1 MLFPDGFL
9 WGGATAANQLEG
21 AYLEGGKGLSV
32 QDIMPKGVMGSITK
46 EPTEDNLKLLGVD
59 YYHRYEED
67 IALFA
72 GLGIKAYRMSIA
84 WSRIFPKGDEEQPNE
99 EGLQFY
105 DKVFAQCKE
114 YNIEPIVTLSH
125 YEPPLAL
132 CRKYDGWRSRKMISC
147 FADYAKVVL
156 NRYKKI
162 VKYWITFN
170 EINVTVIS
178 PLLGGGI
185 LTPKTSLTKQD
196 MYQAAHHQLVASALV
211 TKIAREINS
220 DFQVGCM
227 VASAP
232 RYPRTCNPDDILK
245 AMEDQQEV
253 SYFVHVHCTGEYPF
267 YAKRIFKDYNISLD
281 ITDEDRKLLTNTV
294 DFISFS
300 YYNSKTVAQD
310 AEQYQGAGGNLMRGI
325 QNPYL
330 EYSEY
335 NYPLDPKGLR
345 YMLNYFYEHYHK
357 PLLIAE
363 NGLGQSD
370 TLISENNGSFTVL
383 DDYRIKFLNNHLV
396 QVNAAIE
403 DGVEVIGYTMWSII
417 DIVSAASAELT
428 KRYGLIYV
436 DRMQDGTGTLKRY
449 KKKSYDWYKNVIE
462 TNGESLLK

>member
-1 MLFPDGFL
+1 MSFPDGFL

-32 QDIMPKGVMGSITK
+32 QDIMPSGVMGPITL
-46 EPTEDNLKLLGVD
+46 EPTKDNLKLIGVD
-59 YYHRYEED
+59 YYHRYAED
-67 IALFA
+67 IAMFA
-72 GLGIKAYRMSIA
+72 ELGIKAYRMSIA

-105 DKVFAQCKE
+105 DRVFAECKK
-114 YNIEPIVTLSH
+114 YNIEPVVTLSH

-132 CRKYDGWRSRKMISC
+132 CRKYDGWRSREMIQY
-147 FADYAKVVL
+147 FAKYAKVVL
-156 NRYKKI
+156 TRFKDT

-170 EINVTVIS
+170 EVNVTVIS

-185 LTPKTSLTKQD
+185 LTPKANLTKQD
-196 MYQAAHHQLVASALV
+196 MYQAAHHQLVASGLV
-211 TKIAREINS
+211 TKMAHEINA

-267 YAKRIFKDYNISLD
+267 YAKRIFRDYNICLV
-281 ITDEDRKLLTNTV
+281 ITEEDKELLKNTV

-310 AEQYQGAGGNLMRGI
+310 AGQYQGAGGNLMRGLK
-325 QNPYL
+325 NPYL
-330 EYSEY
+330 EYSDY

-345 YMLNYFYEHYHK
+345 YMLNYFYEHYQK
-357 PLLIAE
+357 PLFVAE

-370 TLISENNGSFTVL
+370 TLISDENGSFTVA

-396 QVNAAIE
+396 QVNEAIE
-403 DGVEVIGYTMWSII
+403 DGVKVIGYTMWSIM

-436 DRMQDGTGTLKRY
+436 DRLQDGTGTLKRF
-449 KKKSYDWYKNVIE
+449 KKKSYHWYKKVIE
-462 TNGESLLK
+462 TNGESLV